1 MKESFLFNLVEY
13 QQLYYNS
20 IPRRVRNLGIEPSN
34 GFETCF
40 LNQISQSKQL
50 VKKIGYPRMKK
61 QLDTFHANIEEKSIE
76 DAIKKT
82 EQLLCHIQIGEN
94 DKGTPGTG
102 SIRWDGIA
110 NAIKEIGYDR
120 WLVIETF
127 PPWYEGVRACVW
139 RPLAPDQDEIARG
152 GLQFLRRLLGSGV

>member
-1 MKESFLFNLVEY
+1 M
-13 QQLYYNS
+13 
-20 IPRRVRNLGIEPSN
+20 
-34 GFETCF
+34 
-40 LNQISQSKQL
+40 
-50 VKKIGYPRMKK
+50 VKKIGHPRIKI
-61 QLDTFHANIEEKSIE
+61 QLDTFRANIEEKSIE
-76 DAIKKT
+76 DAIK
-82 EQLLCHIQIGEN
+82 EAGELLYHIQIGEN
-94 DKGTPGTG
+94 DRGTPGTG

-152 GLQFLRRLLGSGV
+152 GGSIPEKIIRIGGLE